1 MTYKVFVI
9 NDRVKYLSQQ
19 LGDRVIVI
27 NEEDNMTVVEVTI
40 NDSMDVLSL
49 FHAGVMAG
57 LNEYN

>member
-1 MTYKVFVI
+1 MTYKVFVM

-27 NEEDNMTVVEVTI
+27 NEENNMTVVEVTI
-40 NDSMDVLSL
+40 NDSMDIISL

>member
-40 NDSMDVLSL
+40 NDSMDIISL